1 MLSIANMQARG
12 RTIRRKREA
21 CGYGL
26 TAFARRVKIS
36 ASHLSRI
43 ERGKANPSPDV
54 LKRIAL
60 ALQQQTRIADAIA
73 EITDDE
79 QEEKEQ

>member
-1 MLSIANMQARG
+1 MVASMQARG

-26 TAFARRVKIS
+26 TAFALRIGIS

-43 ERGKANPSPDV
+43 ENGKANPSPDV
-54 LKRIAL
+54 LRRIAL
-60 ALQQQTRIADAIA
+60 AFRREAQATAAIKEIA
-73 EITDDE
+73 E
-79 QEEKEQ
+79 QEEEQQ